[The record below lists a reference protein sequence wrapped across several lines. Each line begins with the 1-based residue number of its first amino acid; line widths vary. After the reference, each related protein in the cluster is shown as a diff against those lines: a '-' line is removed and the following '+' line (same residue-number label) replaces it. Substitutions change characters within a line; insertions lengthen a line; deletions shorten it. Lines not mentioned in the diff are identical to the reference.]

1 MAHSV
6 CCGHRP
12 VCFDGCVR
20 STKSLR
26 WFTVCCPF
34 VGLLLLLTRLL
45 GNGGLQAL
53 IICAVVGS
61 EHSLAMGLNMK
72 RDERLRRAQLASL
85 LLDAIEKAEQLGE
98 PDIAEIV
105 RDALQELEHPR
116 NDLEDH
122 PKQE

>member
-12 VCFDGCVR
+12 VCCDGCVR
-20 STKSLR
+20 SAKSLR

-72 RDERLRRAQLASL
+72 RDERLRRAQLANL

-105 RDALQELEHPR
+105 REFRAKWKAPV
-116 NDLEDH
+116 
-122 PKQE
+122 

>member
-1 MAHSV
+1 MAHSD

-12 VCFDGCVR
+12 VDCDDFLR
-20 STKSLR
+20 STIALCR
-26 WFTVCCPF
+26 FTVCCPF

-72 RDERLRRAQLASL
+72 RDERLRRAQLANL

-105 RDALQELEHPR
+105 REFRAKWKAPV
-116 NDLEDH
+116 
-122 PKQE
+122 